1 MSLITEMLVWMM
13 WGSLGGVIR
22 IVISALKSISL
33 KRKIDRNTFLI
44 YCVVM
49 LSISAFFGIVF
60 SFGGKGF
67 SFIGGYAGI
76 DFASGLQKMFMRT
89 KVKVKK
95 KTN

>member
-1 MSLITEMLVWMM
+1 MSLITEMSVWMM
-13 WGSLGGVIR
+13 WGVLGGAVR
-22 IVISALKSISL
+22 VVISSLKSVAL
-33 KRKIDRNTFLI
+33 KRKIDWNTFLI

-76 DFASGLQKMFMRT
+76 DFASGLQKMFMKT
-89 KVKVKK
+89 KVKVK
-95 KTN
+95 